1 MALSATE
8 LRIGN
13 LVWTDYSGEMIVCAI
28 LGSSAVDL
36 QKTIEL
42 PSGQYLCKDID
53 PIPLT
58 EERLLRFGFEEHKIH
73 GYYFKDCG
81 EYEIRI
87 VINAFSGS
95 LDSESSWFVSIQ
107 TGYYSQPVTLV
118 RKYVHEIQNLFFVL
132 NEEELSYENK

>member
-13 LVWTDYSGEMIVCAI
+13 WVFNKAHERKQVKEVFAYCSV
-28 LGSSAVDL
+28 
-36 QKTIEL
+36 
-42 PSGQYLCKDID
+42 YD

-58 EERLLRFGFEEHKIH
+58 EEWLLRFGFEEHKIH

-132 NEEELSYENK
+132 NEEELSYEKT